1 MKDQE
6 VTQIFK
12 TVDYDEFVVDP
23 RFSNDTRVL
32 FLMLQAQERDEMPPL
47 VVVKKVDG
55 KLKVIAEQDSFF
67 AAKRLGLPVY
77 YYEAYP
83 VNSRAKPTFDLSYN
97 DLQAM
102 LNYCLDHGV
111 F

>member
-6 VTQIFK
+6 VTKIFK

-23 RFSNDTRVL
+23 RFSDDTKLL

-47 VVVKKVDG
+47 VVVKKVNG
-55 KLKVIAEQDSFF
+55 KLKIIAEQESFF

-83 VNSRAKPTFDLSYN
+83 QSAHAKPTFDLSYN
-97 DLQAM
+97 DMQA
-102 LNYCLDHGV
+102 LLTYCLDHGI